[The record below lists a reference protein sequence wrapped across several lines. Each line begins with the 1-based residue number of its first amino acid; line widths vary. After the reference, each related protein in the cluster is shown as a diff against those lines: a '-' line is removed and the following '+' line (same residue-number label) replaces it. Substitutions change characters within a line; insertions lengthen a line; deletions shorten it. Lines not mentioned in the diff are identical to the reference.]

1 VNSLLETILKFFSW
15 DTLSA
20 LYYNAMNMLA
30 ISVLVTVLLVFITA
44 FFCFLLTR
52 NIIRVVIAI
61 EVLMKGVT
69 LILVFAGAVTGKYD
83 LAQAFVISMIVVEV
97 IVAVVAAGIAVNVYR
112 HTGSLDIRKLMKF

>member
-1 VNSLLETILKFFSW
+1 MNALLEEIASTDFM
-15 DTLSA
+15 T
-20 LYYNAMNMLA
+20 MLG
-30 ISVLVTVLLVFITA
+30 ITVLVTVFLAFITA

-61 EVLMKGVT
+61 EVMMKGVT
-69 LILVFAGAVTGKYD
+69 LILIFAGAVTGKYD

-112 HTGSLDIRKLMKF
+112 HTGSLDIRKLMKPN

>member
-1 VNSLLETILKFFSW
+1 MNSLLETILKFFSW